1 MLQHDGHEKNP
12 SFLPFSGVRGSN
24 KGNFEDG
31 SVGKREIK
39 DLSSFFSRGEE
50 TREELRDDKLN
61 LLRQR
66 TRLRSESS
74 VEDVGR
80 LL

>member
-1 MLQHDGHEKNP
+1 MQHDGHEKNP
-12 SFLPFSGVRGSN
+12 SFVPFSGVRGSK
-24 KGNFEDG
+24 KGDFEDG

-50 TREELRDDKLN
+50 TREELREDKLN
-61 LLRQR
+61 LLPQR
-66 TRLRSESS
+66 TRLRSESL
-74 VEDVGR
+74 VEDVEG